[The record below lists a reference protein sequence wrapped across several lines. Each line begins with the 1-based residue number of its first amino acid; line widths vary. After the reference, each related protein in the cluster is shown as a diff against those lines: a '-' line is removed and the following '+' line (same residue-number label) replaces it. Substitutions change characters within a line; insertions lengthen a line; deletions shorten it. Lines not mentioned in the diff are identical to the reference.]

1 MVGLNWDDLVQ
12 GVCGS
17 VSSSWLMI
25 IGLCCIC
32 SWYGTVHG
40 GWQRKHN
47 ETTRLIPRED
57 GGFCGESIAL
67 LESYNGGH
75 LHAWLGGLR
84 TWFCDASLMIRWCEM

>member
-40 GWQRKHN
+40 WQRKHN

-57 GGFCGESIAL
+57 GGFCGEYSIVGVLQWWL
-67 LESYNGGH
+67 LACMVRRVEDMV
-75 LHAWLGGLR
+75 L
-84 TWFCDASLMIRWCEM
+84 